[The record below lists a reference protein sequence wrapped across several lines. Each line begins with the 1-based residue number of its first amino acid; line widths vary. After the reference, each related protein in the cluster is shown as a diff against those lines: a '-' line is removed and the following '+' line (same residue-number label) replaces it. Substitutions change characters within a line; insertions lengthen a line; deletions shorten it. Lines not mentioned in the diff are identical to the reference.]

1 MWQFLP
7 KLTTELSDLVLAR
20 ECIGCKELGTLLCAT
35 CRYQVSGRAHIMR
48 DLRFDGLAE
57 NLRIPLAIAYRYGPP
72 IDAMIYRYKDN
83 QIPELASVL
92 SILLAGSI
100 RQLELSVPASNQKPI
115 LIPIPSRRPSI
126 KARGFDP
133 LALISRHLSRAGY
146 PIAHWLIDQR
156 AAGRTKTLGT
166 ADRKN
171 ASHDAFRVRPIPN
184 HYVRNPIPAI
194 VIDDVATSGTTLTAA
209 VSPLLLSGVHVTGC
223 AAIAGT
229 RKFKPSGTPHI

>member
-7 KLTTELSDLVLAR
+7 KFATELSDLVLAR
-20 ECIGCKELGTLLCAT
+20 DCIGCKELGTLLCAT
-35 CRYQVSGRAHIMR
+35 CRHEVSGRAHIMR
-48 DLRFDGLAE
+48 DLRFDDLAE

-92 SILLAGSI
+92 STLLAGSI
-100 RQLELSVPASNQKPI
+100 QQLDLSEPGSSQKPI

-133 LALISRHLSRAGY
+133 LVLISRHLSHAGY

-166 ADRKN
+166 TDRKN
-171 ASHDAFRVRPIPN
+171 ASQDAFRVRPIPDR
-184 HYVRNPIPAI
+184 YVRNPIPAI
-194 VIDDVATSGTTLTAA
+194 VIDDVATSGTILTAA
-209 VSPLLLSGVHVTGC
+209 VSQLLLSGVHVTGC
-223 AAIAGT
+223 AAIAGA
-229 RKFKPSGTPHI
+229 RKL

>member
-92 SILLAGSI
+92 STLLAGSI
-100 RQLELSVPASNQKPI
+100 RQLELSVPASSQKRQ
-115 LIPIPSRRPSI
+115 L
-126 KARGFDP
+126 
-133 LALISRHLSRAGY
+133 
-146 PIAHWLIDQR
+146 
-156 AAGRTKTLGT
+156 
-166 ADRKN
+166 
-171 ASHDAFRVRPIPN
+171 
-184 HYVRNPIPAI
+184 
-194 VIDDVATSGTTLTAA
+194 
-209 VSPLLLSGVHVTGC
+209 
-223 AAIAGT
+223 
-229 RKFKPSGTPHI
+229 

>member
-1 MWQFLP
+1 MPP
-7 KLTTELSDLVLAR
+7 KKTAYKRSVRAIDGFKGSLVMATAQNVRVLGCLKWLIRSAR
-20 ECIGCKELGTLLCAT
+20 
-35 CRYQVSGRAHIMR
+35 
-48 DLRFDGLAE
+48 
-57 NLRIPLAIAYRYGPP
+57 RITVV
-72 IDAMIYRYKDN
+72 N
-83 QIPELASVL
+83 FSHC
-92 SILLAGSI
+92 
-100 RQLELSVPASNQKPI
+100 KPI

-171 ASHDAFRVRPIPN
+171 ASHDAFRVRPIPD

-209 VSPLLLSGVHVTGC
+209 VSQLLLSGVHVTGC

-229 RKFKPSGTPHI
+229 RKL